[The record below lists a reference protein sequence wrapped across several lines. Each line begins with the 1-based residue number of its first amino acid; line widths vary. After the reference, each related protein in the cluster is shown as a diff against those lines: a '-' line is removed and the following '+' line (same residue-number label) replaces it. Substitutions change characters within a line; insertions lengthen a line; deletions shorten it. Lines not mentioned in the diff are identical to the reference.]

1 MIKCKDLTEKAS
13 DYLDGNLSLRKRI
26 GLSFHLLI
34 CRPCRN
40 YLQQIRSTIKTV
52 KVLQPKEKGAYDTCP
67 LVKKLRELSRKQ
79 D

>member
-1 MIKCKDLTEKAS
+1 MIKCKDLTEEAS
-13 DYLDGNLSLRKRI
+13 AYIDGNLSLRKRI
-26 GLSFHLLI
+26 AVYYHLLI

-52 KVLQPKEKGAYDTCP
+52 KVSQPKEKGAYDTCP
-67 LVKKLRELSRKQ
+67 LVKKLRELTGKQ